1 MEELQSN
8 ETWKYMSHLEQERE
22 KMQEQ
27 IYSLSQQ
34 IHSAKIANDA
44 LSRGNTGTTTNNSG
58 RR

>member
-22 KMQEQ
+22 RMQEQ
-27 IYSLSQQ
+27 IYALSQQ
-34 IHSAKIANDA
+34 IHSAKVANDA
-44 LSRGNTGTTTNNSG
+44 LSRGNIATASG